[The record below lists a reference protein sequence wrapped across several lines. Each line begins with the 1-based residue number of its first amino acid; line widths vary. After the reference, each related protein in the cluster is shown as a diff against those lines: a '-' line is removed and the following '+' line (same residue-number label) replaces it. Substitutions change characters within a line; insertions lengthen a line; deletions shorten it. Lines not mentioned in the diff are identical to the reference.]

1 MSSKKEE
8 EDRWQKFPKKLWKS
22 IVHTYSRYSYLPLF
36 NVQSSMKSRW
46 RPHLLSTFFLDKIVS
61 TVWPFIS
68 VQRKDPFMAFLCI
81 SWDRCAGDW
90 RCIFQAFKKWKQV
103 CWCCIYDR
111 NQTSWREEQFVLK
124 VKTLLFYKHRKG
136 RNYWLF
142 MAKLC
147 TINFRTS

>member
-8 EDRWQKFPKKLWKS
+8 EDRRQKLPKKLWKS

-68 VQRKDPFMAFLCI
+68 VQRKDPFMAFLCT
-81 SWDRCAGDW
+81 SSDW
-90 RCIFQAFKKWKQV
+90 RCIFFLSLSKVKTGL
-103 CWCCIYDR
+103 CCIKYDR
-111 NQTSWREEQFVLK
+111 NQTSWGEEQFVLK
-124 VKTLLFYKHRKG
+124 SENPFFIISIVGIIGSLWQNCAQSISAGLAR
-136 RNYWLF
+136 W
-142 MAKLC
+142 
-147 TINFRTS
+147 